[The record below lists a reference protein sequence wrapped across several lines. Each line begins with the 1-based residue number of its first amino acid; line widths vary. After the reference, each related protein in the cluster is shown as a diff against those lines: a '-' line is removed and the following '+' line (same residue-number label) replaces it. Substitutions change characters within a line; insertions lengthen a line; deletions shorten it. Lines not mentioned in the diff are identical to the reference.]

1 MSGHRLVLWFRND
14 LRLTDNAIV
23 HQAAQLIQKKQASEV
38 VPLYCFDPRQ
48 YIATPWGNPK
58 TGAHHASFL
67 LQSVL
72 DLKQRLRDIGSDL
85 VIHMGKPEEAIQG
98 LCREGQQLTVLAQM
112 EVTKEELDVD
122 EGVRAALGSRGRLQL
137 LWGNTLYHKDD
148 LPFRSDMSELPDVF
162 TPFKQKVEAR
172 CEVRA
177 PLPAPKEGALPLA
190 ADLDP
195 ARLSRKPS
203 CVEDLNAV
211 VPEGAPRLASLPRHP
226 NAAIAFEGGETA
238 ALRRLKHYLWD
249 TGCISTYFDTRNGML
264 GADYSTKFSPWLAR
278 GCISPSTIFHEAR
291 AFLTLAAAEIVK
303 RYEEQHGSNKSTYW
317 VIFELTWRDFFR
329 YFTIKHGSAIFY
341 KHGVTGQPRQ
351 WVNDLEL
358 FRRWRDGRTGMPL
371 VDANMREMKAT
382 GFMSNRGRQNVAS
395 YLTLDLGLDWRK
407 REETGAKATD
417 VLQGADW
424 FESAL
429 VDYDV
434 CSNWG
439 NWVAAAGLTG
449 GRINHFNITKQS
461 KDYDEKGD
469 YIRTWVPELAKVPAP
484 SLFEPWRLSREDQA
498 KFGVQIGVDYPEPPK
513 SRYTSNGSFGGGSGS
528 RGGGGRGRGNGSF
541 GRGGGRNSR
550 HGGDKKQKPRSDF
563 ERYG

>member
-1 MSGHRLVLWFRND
+1 MFRLPIQIELLISNKSKLQAITHTGLIASSERSSRARRYSQAISADMSGHRLVLWFRND
-14 LRLTDNAIV
+14 LRLTDNALV
-23 HQAAQLIQKKQASEV
+23 HQAAQLIKKEQATEV

-48 YIATPWGNPK
+48 FIATPWGNSK
-58 TGAHHASFL
+58 TGAHHATFL

-72 DLKQRLRDIGSDL
+72 DLKQRLQNIDSDL
-85 VIHMGKPEEAIQG
+85 LIHMGRPEEALQG
-98 LCREGQQLTVLAQM
+98 LMREGQQLTVLAQM

-122 EGVRAALGSRGRLQL
+122 KAVRAALGHRGSLQL

-148 LPFRSDMSELPDVF
+148 LPYRSDMTDLPDVF
-162 TPFKQKVEAR
+162 TPFRSKVEAR
-172 CEVRA
+172 CQVRT
-177 PLPAPKEGALPLA
+177 PLPAPVQGSLPLPSN
-190 ADLDP
+190 LDS
-195 ARLSRKPS
+195 AQLSSKPS
-203 CVEDLNAV
+203 SIEDLNVV
-211 VPEGAPRLASLPRHP
+211 VPEGVPRLVTLQRHP

-238 ALRRLKHYLWD
+238 ALQRLKHYLWD
-249 TGCISTYFDTRNGML
+249 TGSISTYFDTRNGML

-278 GCISPSTIFHEAR
+278 GCISPRTIFQEVR
-291 AFLTLAAAEIVK
+291 

-317 VIFELTWRDFFR
+317 VIFEMIWRDFFR

-351 WVNDLEL
+351 WVEDEAL

-395 YLTLDLGLDWRK
+395 YLALDLGLDWRK
-407 REETGAKATD
+407 
-417 VLQGADW
+417 GADW

-484 SLFEPWRLSREDQA
+484 SLFEPWRLSRDDQA

-513 SRYTSNGSFGGGSGS
+513 SR
-528 RGGGGRGRGNGSF
+528 
-541 GRGGGRNSR
+541 
-550 HGGDKKQKPRSDF
+550 KQKPRSEF
-563 ERYG
+563 ERFG